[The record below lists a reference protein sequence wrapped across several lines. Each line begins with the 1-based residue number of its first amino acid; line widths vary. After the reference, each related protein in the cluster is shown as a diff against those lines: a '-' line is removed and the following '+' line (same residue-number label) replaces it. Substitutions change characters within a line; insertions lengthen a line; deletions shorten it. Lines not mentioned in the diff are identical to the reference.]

1 MTDELSLYDVVRLS
15 VDLPEDG
22 LQAGA
27 IGTVVEIFDT
37 PQRAYEVEFADDSG
51 TTIAQLALEPGQ
63 LEPVT
68 GR

>member
-1 MTDELSLYDVVRLS
+1 MTRELSLYDVVRLA

-27 IGTVVEIFDT
+27 IGTVVEIFDV
-37 PQRAYEVEFADDSG
+37 PQRAYEIEFADDSG

-63 LEPVT
+63 IEPASA
-68 GR
+68 

>member
-1 MTDELSLYDVVRLS
+1 MTGELSLYDVVRLA
-15 VDLPEDG
+15 VDLPDEG

-51 TTIAQLALEPGQ
+51 ATIAQLALEPGQ
-63 LEPVT
+63 LEPAAVQ
-68 GR
+68 